1 MMAAKRQRDDSSG
14 QLQQEDCDHVSED
27 ITQCVVL
34 DILPSIQHLPA
45 NELIAEAIQPFVA
58 QLAALSTAITGGLTA
73 IETRLASMEVNM
85 REVFVITKNS
95 MTETL
100 HDTLIPPSANHGVPP
115 AAMARTVHDL
125 IRLQAGPKISAIER
139 NLNLAHTGTL
149 EKRIN
154 CIRRAYGC
162 RRIL

>member
-1 MMAAKRQRDDSSG
+1 MIAAKRQRDDSSG

-58 QLAALSTAITGGLTA
+58 QLAALSTAITGRLTA
-73 IETRLASMEVNM
+73 IETRLTAMEENV
-85 REVFVITKNS
+85 REVFTLTKNS
-95 MTETL
+95 MTENL
-100 HDTLIPPSANHGVPP
+100 DDTLILPSTYHGVAP
-115 AAMARTVHDL
+115 AAMPRTVHDL
-125 IRLQAGPKISAIER
+125 FRLQAGPEISAIER
-139 NLNLAHTGTL
+139 YLSLAHTGTL
-149 EKRIN
+149 ADRIN
-154 CIRRAYGC
+154 RIRRAFGC